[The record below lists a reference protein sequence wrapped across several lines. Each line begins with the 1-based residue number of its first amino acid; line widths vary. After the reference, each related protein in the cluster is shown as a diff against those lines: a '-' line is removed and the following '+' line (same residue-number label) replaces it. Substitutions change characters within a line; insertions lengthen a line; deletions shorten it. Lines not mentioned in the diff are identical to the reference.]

1 MTPDDIVIVGV
12 QLKMCTVKMCMHK
25 VSKKS
30 HSKTKEMDSGPL
42 GDNEKKD
49 TCHCLHPI

>member
-25 VSKKS
+25 VSKKLA
-30 HSKTKEMDSGPL
+30 KAKEMDSGPL
-42 GDNEKKD
+42 GENEKKD